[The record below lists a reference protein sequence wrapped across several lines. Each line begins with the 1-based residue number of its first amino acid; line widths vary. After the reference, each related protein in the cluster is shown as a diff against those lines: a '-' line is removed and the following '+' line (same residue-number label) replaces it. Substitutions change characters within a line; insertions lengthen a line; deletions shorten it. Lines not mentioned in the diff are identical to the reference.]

1 MTIFPEPP
9 IFPNKTCRNDSMN
22 LSSRHLSLS
31 VVEASKALGQP
42 HFVLQIFAA
51 KLLDV
56 LREKY
61 SVDLPCTFSIDFLRT
76 YIGLWS
82 GGWCCLFSPSFQHK
96 TDKQSQR
103 QGLRVYQIPSAEL
116 FGNVFLTRVY
126 FHFSWSNS
134 VVFHDIFDLFDINFC
149 FDLFNS
155 LQSYLYFG
163 SIPVT

>member
-116 FGNVFLTRVY
+116 FGNVFWLEYTFIFPDQIASFFTTSLISSILTFVLICLIPCNHIY
-126 FHFSWSNS
+126 IS
-134 VVFHDIFDLFDINFC
+134 VQF
-149 FDLFNS
+149 
-155 LQSYLYFG
+155 Q
-163 SIPVT
+163 